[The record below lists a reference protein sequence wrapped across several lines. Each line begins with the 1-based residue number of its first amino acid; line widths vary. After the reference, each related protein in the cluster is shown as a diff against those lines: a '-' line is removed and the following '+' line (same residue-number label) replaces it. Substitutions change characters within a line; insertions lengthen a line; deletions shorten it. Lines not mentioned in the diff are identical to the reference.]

1 METKTMV
8 VGNLENGKASNSW
21 LGAYSS
27 SCVKSQREGVV
38 ETCKVE
44 DWDVQGQWP
53 QNLCVIIYQLL

>member
-1 METKTMV
+1 MKKKAMETKIMV

-21 LGAYSS
+21 PGAYSS

-44 DWDVQGQWP
+44 DWEV
-53 QNLCVIIYQLL
+53 